1 MGPFPTGIVAT
12 TVPFHDPCDGAKD
25 TRPSVNWLS
34 FAPVSPR
41 NPEAFPHVND
51 GRATSTI
58 STAPTSATA
67 RFLAIHTRRPTKP
80 RRSVCMDP
88 SILNLP
94 FPEESGAYPPGR
106 RTAGRAL
113 PADDDCHFD
122 CRHPMTI

>member
-25 TRPSVNWLS
+25 TRPSVNWFS
-34 FAPVSPR
+34 FPLVSPR

-67 RFLAIHTRRPTKP
+67 RFLAIHTRRPTKNEKKRLHGP
-80 RRSVCMDP
+80 IHLKPTLSGGVRGLP
-88 SILNLP
+88 SGTKNSRPCL
-94 FPEESGAYPPGR
+94 
-106 RTAGRAL
+106 AGR
-113 PADDDCHFD
+113 
-122 CRHPMTI
+122 